1 MTTNDATNTPTPAPK
16 SLKGYVTAGA
26 RDFPMTLLGENR
38 TVRWN
43 VPKDTSVVLLG
54 RSFDDLHVRDDL
66 RVDFPRWAGRKRLT
80 ITKIA
85 GYDAD
90 GNIVANVGG
99 RPAPAA
105 VKAEVVL
112 ATDPLKRLRVV
123 VAR

>member
-1 MTTNDATNTPTPAPK
+1 MTTNDATNNTPTAPK

-38 TVRWN
+38 TTCLN
-43 VPKDTSVVLLG
+43 IPKDTSVVFVG
-54 RSFDDLHVRDDL
+54 RSFDDLHVRDDVL
-66 RVDFPRWAGRKRLT
+66 IDFPRWAGRKRLT

-90 GNIVANVGG
+90 GNVVPNVSG

-112 ATDPLKRLRVV
+112 ATDPLKRLRVI